1 MPILPHKLGNVR
13 DFWDDVSEKYGED
26 MVNEL
31 KAVGV
36 KRMMAFL
43 QAIPDKGDFLIM
55 HLQSKDSLD
64 KTLDAMFMKG
74 AKCSSKLKD
83 HFLDFTGVDLSKK
96 DNWPQLQLLM
106 DWKDKN
112 QYMEEKN
119 MLKMPWCFT
128 ASILPGKTEDVLK
141 LMKDA
146 QTSRMAESEDLLRH
160 HDIIRSLSY
169 LQRTPQGDFI
179 VRHIV
184 ASNPLDDLI
193 QSFMACNEKTCQ
205 QARKLAEKFTGTDFA
220 NPKNQPHVE
229 LLFKWDE
236 RRGFETADQIIA
248 YTE

>member
-1 MPILPHKLGNVR
+1 
-13 DFWDDVSEKYGED
+13 
-26 MVNEL
+26 
-31 KAVGV
+31 
-36 KRMMAFL
+36 
-43 QAIPDKGDFLIM
+43 
-55 HLQSKDSLD
+55 
-64 KTLDAMFMKG
+64 MFTKG

-83 HFLDFTGVDLSKK
+83 HFMDFTGVDLSKK
-96 DNWPQLQLLM
+96 DNRPQLQLLM

-112 QYMEEKN
+112 QYREEKD

-128 ASILPGKTEDVLK
+128 APILPGKTEDFLK
-141 LMKDA
+141 LIKEVEK
-146 QTSRMAESEDLLRH
+146 TRMADAENLLRH
-160 HDIIRSLSY
+160 HDIIRSLTY

-193 QSFMACNEKTCQ
+193 QSFMACNDKICLE
-205 QARKLAEKFTGTDFA
+205 ARKLAKEFMGYDFA

-236 RRGFETADQIIA
+236 SRGFETADQIIA